1 MMDIS
6 DKNLKRAGELHREM
20 EVVDMHRDLPGEL
33 LFRHRSGEREILK
46 RRYLK
51 RWKAAGVR
59 VVVCS
64 VYLEDDVL
72 PDGALRNTLLQIASL
87 QEEVESLRG
96 QGILI
101 RDRDDLERARRE
113 GAIGFLLYLEGLDG
127 MGTDIGLLQLFHQ
140 MGVRGAALTWSRR
153 NSLATGCC
161 RANEH
166 RETHGGISESGWETI
181 GRMTELGWFLDI
193 SHLNDDGTGQILG
206 LHGSV
211 AGKKVPHLPV
221 IATHSDARAVC
232 SHYRNL
238 TDAQIGSLAERGGII
253 GINAYSRLAGSHE
266 SGDHLEAL
274 YRQAAYLIDRAGED
288 HVCYGL
294 DLCHSYEMAR
304 REIEEEG
311 RGMDCLSDYDELISL
326 TAYLLEKGM
335 TEQQIRKLSGENA
348 LRFLERIL

>member
-1 MMDIS
+1 MVDIS
-6 DKNLKRAGELHREM
+6 NKSLEYAGRLHREM
-20 EVVDMHRDLPGEL
+20 DVVDMHRDLPGEL
-33 LFRHRSGEREILK
+33 LFRHRSGEREVLK
-46 RRYLK
+46 SRYLE
-51 RWKAAGVR
+51 RWMAAGVR

-72 PDGALRNTLLQIASL
+72 PDGALRNTLLQIAAL
-87 QEEVESLRG
+87 QSEVESLRG

-101 RDRDDLERARRE
+101 RGRDDLEKVRRD

-127 MGTDIGLLQLFHQ
+127 MGTDTELLQLFHQ

-166 RETHGGISESGWETI
+166 KETHGGISETGWEAI
-181 GRMTELGWFLDI
+181 DRMTELGWFLDI
-193 SHLNDDGTGQILG
+193 SHLNDDGMGEILG
-206 LHGSV
+206 LCG
-211 AGKKVPHLPV
+211 AGTDGRVTQLPV

-238 TDAQIGSLAERGGII
+238 TDEQIDSLAGRGGII
-253 GINAYSRLAGSHE
+253 GINAYSRLAGSYE
-266 SGDHLEAL
+266 SGEHLEWL
-274 YRQAAYLIDRAGED
+274 YRQAACLIDRAGED

-304 REIEEEG
+304 REIQEEG
-311 RGMDCLSDYDELISL
+311 RGMDCLSDYDEMISL
-326 TAYLLEKGM
+326 TAYLLERGM

-348 LRFLERIL
+348 FRFLERVL